1 MNTMIN
7 NLKSGALTIVLIV
20 LTIILLLMAII
31 HMNSVLG
38 RKYEIALLKAN
49 GLTRRELFRL
59 IMVES
64 FRYISWVTIIASI
77 ISMVLIAAV
86 NFVFDMTLTKASPN
100 VLVINLLVALIS
112 VCIPT
117 IISVVTI
124 NKYRPDAILRN

>member
-86 NFVFDMTLTKASPN
+86 NFV
-100 VLVINLLVALIS
+100 
-112 VCIPT
+112 
-117 IISVVTI
+117 
-124 NKYRPDAILRN
+124 